1 MMCVGIR
8 IFISCIEW
16 LHLVFSK
23 FAHMLDTTQRGFGW
37 PKAPKPR
44 SLESGMKKSASLPNV
59 SKKHSKH
66 RLGVVTCFDRWWIN
80 RCQESWSHI
89 WVGSNHTI
97 LWLFLKGFP
106 EKKNAVF
113 GLVSYFKTPV
123 EGGLGFAFSWF
134 DRDTTCEGSR
144 VLFIYVDELKVSR
157 SVMEAFAKLF
167 KIIGKLMQNKSCH
180 VCWVWDVM
188 LMEKIQLT
196 SWGW

>member
-44 SLESGMKKSASLPNV
+44 SLECGMKKSASLPNV

-106 EKKNAVF
+106 EKKMQCLGWCHILRRLLKEGWDSRFHDLTVTQ
-113 GLVSYFKTPV
+113 LVKDRESY
-123 EGGLGFAFSWF
+123 S
-134 DRDTTCEGSR
+134 
-144 VLFIYVDELKVSR
+144 Y
-157 SVMEAFAKLF
+157 
-167 KIIGKLMQNKSCH
+167 
-180 VCWVWDVM
+180 M
-188 LMEKIQLT
+188 LT
-196 SWGW
+196 N